1 MAYCSCVG
9 THKPNCPNAN
19 QPDSLPP
26 LKPGRGCAGG
36 RSNGQGF
43 GPDRVKR
50 DWRAILLDEA
60 QVTFWKL
67 I

>member
-1 MAYCSCVG
+1 MMTA
-9 THKPNCPNAN
+9 T
-19 QPDSLPP
+19 
-26 LKPGRGCAGG
+26 G
-36 RSNGQGF
+36 RSNGNSF

-50 DWRAILLDEA
+50 SWETVMLDEA

>member
-1 MAYCSCVG
+1 M
-9 THKPNCPNAN
+9 KI
-19 QPDSLPP
+19 
-26 LKPGRGCAGG
+26 PGECRLCGGQNGNHASWCGRARGCGG
-36 RSNGQGF
+36 AKSNGNSF

-50 DWRAILLDEA
+50 SWELAMLDEA